1 MPIFNIKFQ
10 RLGEIIFLDS
20 MGKLKNKKLIRELN
34 QKYGKARWIYNK
46 GMAKVLLEETGTTWI
61 AEIHYVTAHGKG
73 ICRERI
79 KRFIEKVYE

>member
-10 RLGEIIFLDS
+10 RLGEITFLDS

-46 GMAKVLLEETGTTWI
+46 GMAKV
-61 AEIHYVTAHGKG
+61 
-73 ICRERI
+73 
-79 KRFIEKVYE
+79 